1 MIAPQVPLLLALLA
15 TVLMAV
21 AIFAPER
28 LGPPPTV
35 SFAPPLAPAE
45 RWSAP
50 ADPFTSPSD
59 PFVSPSDPFVSPPDP
74 FVSPAAPF
82 APGWPSLVDPCAAG
96 CDAVARLA
104 LVDAL
109 ATVRAPWAEAILRR
123 AQGDEPD
130 PLVRE
135 AVRAALGAG

>member
-50 ADPFTSPSD
+50 SD
-59 PFVSPSDPFVSPPDP
+59 PFASLPDP
-74 FVSPAAPF
+74 FGSAAEPF
-82 APGWPSLVDPCAAG
+82 VAPSAPGWPSLVDPCAAD

-109 ATVRAPWAEAILRR
+109 AIVGAPWAEAILRR
-123 AQGDEPD
+123 AHADEPD